1 MYGQQKLWDSVFN
14 ITYKANQQE
23 KQTLNILPMT
33 AAHEGGSIKL
43 VRDKQMLEN
52 RQIELHE

>member
-1 MYGQQKLWDSVFN
+1 MYRQQKVWDSVFN

-23 KQTLNILPMT
+23 KQTLNILPVM

-43 VRDKQMLEN
+43 IRDKQILEN
-52 RQIELHE
+52 RHTELHE